1 MASFLKRFVLTCAVS
16 TCAVSAYA
24 ENMRSAVQ
32 HALTTNPALKASQ
45 ADTRATAF
53 ELMQLRGE
61 YMPVIDVYG
70 EAGYQRIDDPE
81 NISARENDTTTSRTR
96 LGVNAEYLIFD
107 GYRRANTVYANAAR
121 VDGSIFRLL
130 DASETMALNATE
142 AYIDVVRHQMLLAAA
157 KRNVAKHQE
166 IGRRVSD
173 LVDGGR
179 LPFSD
184 KLTIDDRI
192 NSARVA
198 QLDVERALR
207 DAIARY
213 ERVIGRKPSGAMHL
227 HLAPVPRT
235 LTELTQNAITN
246 SYRVL
251 FAQAQVDQSTFQQDI
266 ANANDAPRVTLN
278 AGVSSERNRNGISGE
293 RDEAYVGVGLEWTI
307 YQGGRKAERNAAAE
321 LSYRAKSEREVA
333 VREVRELSARTWN
346 NYRTSAE
353 RTRML
358 TQQLRINRMIVDVY
372 GEEFDAA
379 KRTLLDL
386 LEVERARFNV
396 EFQKIS
402 SEASLAFSTYRV
414 LAAQSTLASHFGVP
428 PSRLALEPIFQ
439 DRAKASTTSVFDVA
453 IEPLK

>member
-1 MASFLKRFVLTCAVS
+1 
-16 TCAVSAYA
+16 
-24 ENMRSAVQ
+24 
-32 HALTTNPALKASQ
+32 
-45 ADTRATAF
+45 
-53 ELMQLRGE
+53 
-61 YMPVIDVYG
+61 
-70 EAGYQRIDDPE
+70 
-81 NISARENDTTTSRTR
+81 
-96 LGVNAEYLIFD
+96 
-107 GYRRANTVYANAAR
+107 
-121 VDGSIFRLL
+121 
-130 DASETMALNATE
+130 MALNATE
-142 AYIDVVRHQMLLAAA
+142 AYIDVVRHQMLLQAA

-166 IGRRVSD
+166 IGRRVGD

-207 DAIARY
+207 DAVARY

-246 SYRVL
+246 SYRVR
-251 FAQAQVDQSTFQQDI
+251 FAQAQVDQSDYQQDI

-278 AGVSSERNRNGISGE
+278 AGVSQERNRNGISGE
-293 RDEAYVGVGLEWTI
+293 RDEAYVGFGLEWTI

-333 VREVRELSARTWN
+333 VREVRELAARTWN
-346 NYRTSAE
+346 NYRTSTE

-396 EFQKIS
+396 EFQKVS

-414 LAAQSTLASHFGVP
+414 LAAQSTLAAHFGVP

-439 DRAKASTTSVFDVA
+439 DRAKTSVTGVFDVA